1 MKKLALAALLTLAG
15 TTALAADP
23 ILVTGAG
30 ATFPFPLYSKWFSD
44 YNKLFPDIRFNYQS
58 IGSGG
63 GIQQFTAGT
72 VDFGASDAPMN
83 EAEQAKAADAVHIPT
98 VLGAVVVTYN
108 APVQGLR
115 LTPAVLADIFLG
127 KITKW
132 NDPKVAALNPGTKLP
147 DAPFAVVRRS
157 DGSGTTYVF
166 TDYLSKV
173 SPEWKEKA
181 GTGKSVS
188 WPVGLGGKGNE
199 GVTGLVKQTPGSI
212 GYVELAYAN
221 QNKLPTALLQNK
233 DGNFVAPSIAATSA
247 AAAGVAI
254 PADYKVSVTNA
265 SGKDAWPIASFT
277 YLLVHTG
284 REGQGQGRG
293 AGEVPL
299 VGDPRRAGDRRSP
312 RVRAPPRTG
321 REDAGEDH
329 PGAQG
334 PGQAG
339 PRCRQVGTA
348 APPRRSPPRR
358 GPAIPAT
365 APGGGASPSSGE
377 ASSSWPGSSSSSWVA
392 SPRRPGRTS
401 AWGGS
406 CSRATG
412 IPSRR
417 SSAPCP
423 SSTGRW

>member
-1 MKKLALAALLTLAG
+1 MKKLALAALLTLGFGA
-15 TTALAADP
+15 TASADP
-23 ILVTGAG
+23 ILITGAG
-30 ATFPFPLYSKWFSD
+30 ATFPNPLYSKWFSD
-44 YNKLFPDIRFNYQS
+44 YNKLHPDIRFNYQS

-72 VDFGASDAPMN
+72 VDFGATDAPMSA
-83 EAEQAKAADAVHIPT
+83 EEQAKAPDAVHIPT

-132 NDPKVAALNPGTKLP
+132 NDPKIAAINPGTQLP

-173 SPEWKEKA
+173 SPEWKEKV

-199 GVTGLVKQTPGSI
+199 GVTGLIKQTPGSI

-247 AAAGVAI
+247 AAAGVTI

-277 YLLVHTG
+277 YLLVHKD
-284 REGQGQGRG
+284 
-293 AGEVPL
+293 AKDKVKGEEL
-299 VGDPRRAGDRRSP
+299 VKFLWWAIHD
-312 RVRAPPRTG
+312 
-321 REDAGEDH
+321 
-329 PGAQG
+329 
-334 PGQAG
+334 GQA
-339 PRCRQVGTA
+339 TA
-348 APPRRSPPRR
+348 APLEYAPL
-358 GPAIPAT
+358 PAAVVTMLQKTIQELTVQGKPA
-365 APGGGASPSSGE
+365 S
-377 ASSSWPGSSSSSWVA
+377 VA
-392 SPRRPGRTS
+392 
-401 AWGGS
+401 
-406 CSRATG
+406 ATK
-412 IPSRR
+412 
-417 SSAPCP
+417 
-423 SSTGRW
+423 

>member
-1 MKKLALAALLTLAG
+1 MKKLALAALLLLG
-15 TTALAADP
+15 GSAAAAAP
-23 ILVTGAG
+23 ILVNGAG
-30 ATFPFPLYSKWFSD
+30 ATFPYPLYSKWFSD

-72 VDFGASDAPMN
+72 VDFGASDAPMGA
-83 EAEQAKAADAVHIPT
+83 EEQARVPDVVHVPT

-115 LTPAVLADIFLG
+115 LTPAVLADVFLG

-132 NDPKVAALNPGTKLP
+132 NDAKLAAVNPGTALP
-147 DAPFAVVRRS
+147 DAAITVVRRS

-166 TDYLSKV
+166 TDYLSKI

-212 GYVELAYAN
+212 GYVELAYAS

-247 AAAGVAI
+247 AAAGVTI

-277 YLLVHTG
+277 YLLVHKDAKDQAKG
-284 REGQGQGRG
+284 DALVKFLWWAIHDGQAVAAPLEYAPLPKPVVAMLEKTIRDLQVQGKP
-293 AGEVPL
+293 VPL
-299 VGDPRRAGDRRSP
+299 A
-312 RVRAPPRTG
+312 
-321 REDAGEDH
+321 DA
-329 PGAQG
+329 
-334 PGQAG
+334 
-339 PRCRQVGTA
+339 R
-348 APPRRSPPRR
+348 
-358 GPAIPAT
+358 
-365 APGGGASPSSGE
+365 
-377 ASSSWPGSSSSSWVA
+377 
-392 SPRRPGRTS
+392 
-401 AWGGS
+401 
-406 CSRATG
+406 
-412 IPSRR
+412 
-417 SSAPCP
+417 
-423 SSTGRW
+423 

>member
-1 MKKLALAALLTLAG
+1 MKKLALAAGLALLG

-23 ILVTGAG
+23 VLVTGAG
-30 ATFPFPLYSKWFSD
+30 ATFPYPLYSKWFSD
-44 YNKLFPDIRFNYQS
+44 YNKLHPDIRFNYQS

-72 VDFGASDAPMN
+72 VDFGASDAPMSP
-83 EAEQAKAADAVHIPT
+83 EEQARAPDAVHIPT

-108 APVQGLR
+108 APIAGLR
-115 LTPAVLADIFLG
+115 LTPAVLADVFLG
-127 KITKW
+127 KITRW
-132 NDPKVAALNPGTKLP
+132 NDPRISAVNPGVALP
-147 DAPFAVVRRS
+147 DASIAVVRRS

-199 GVTGLVKQTPGSI
+199 GVTGLVKQTPGAI

-277 YLLVHTG
+277 YLLVH
-284 REGQGQGRG
+284 QD
-293 AGEVPL
+293 AKDKVKGEAL
-299 VGDPRRAGDRRSP
+299 VRFLRWAVKD
-312 RVRAPPRTG
+312 
-321 REDAGEDH
+321 
-329 PGAQG
+329 
-334 PGQAG
+334 GQAA
-339 PRCRQVGTA
+339 A
-348 APPRRSPPRR
+348 APLEYAPL
-358 GPAIPAT
+358 PAAVVKSLEKTLQERLTVQGKP
-365 APGGGASPSSGE
+365 
-377 ASSSWPGSSSSSWVA
+377 
-392 SPRRPGRTS
+392 
-401 AWGGS
+401 
-406 CSRATG
+406 
-412 IPSRR
+412 
-417 SSAPCP
+417 
-423 SSTGRW
+423 